1 MDAEMQE
8 VEPTFL
14 LTEKETGL
22 PEPQGVLWF
31 MHGMMTKISPG
42 VS

>member
-1 MDAEMQE
+1 MDKLQE

-14 LTEKETGL
+14 LNEEGTGL
-22 PEPQGVLWF
+22 PEPQGTLWF
-31 MHGMMTKISPG
+31 MHALVTKFAPG